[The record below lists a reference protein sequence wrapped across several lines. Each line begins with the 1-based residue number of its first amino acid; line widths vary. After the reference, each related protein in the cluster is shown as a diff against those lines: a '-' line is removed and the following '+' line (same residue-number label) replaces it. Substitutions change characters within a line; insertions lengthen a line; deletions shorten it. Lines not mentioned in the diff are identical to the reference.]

1 MNSPEPAPFHPD
13 EWVEEKI
20 VQGKVRAREYR
31 ADVESAIIRHPLG
44 AVAIGFGA
52 GYLARNLPIARVV
65 ATAVR
70 IGLSFAP
77 HLLLGIGAAR
87 AWHCLRS
94 ESNGLGSLPRLSRGT
109 PPGAPGVT
117 VFPGQS

>member
-1 MNSPEPAPFHPD
+1 MSSPERASFHPD

-20 VQGKVRAREYR
+20 VQGKIRAREYR
-31 ADVESAIIRHPLG
+31 ADIESAIIRHPLG
-44 AVAIGFGA
+44 AVAIGVGA
-52 GYLARNLPIARVV
+52 GYLARSLPIARIA

-87 AWHCLRS
+87 AWHCLRN
-94 ESNGLGSLPRLSRGT
+94 ESNGLGPIPRLS
-109 PPGAPGVT
+109 PGNPASAPGVT
-117 VFPGQS
+117 VFPGP